1 MRCDEFKDRL
11 DAYIDAELPPQ
22 EMRAV
27 DVHLKTC
34 ELCAAEVR
42 LQDRLKREVRMA
54 GKAYAPSLDF
64 RRRVEAA
71 IAPQKKANRFSLWVP
86 SLAMAA
92 VLLIAALF
100 GWNQFR
106 SRSDAALAELVDM
119 HVATLASASPV
130 DVVSTDRHTVKPWF
144 QGKLPFT
151 FNLPEFKDTGFT
163 LLGGGR
169 SHKLHTATT
178 GGAAAVSSE
187 AAQDIRFHSTRAGF
201 RDYQGG
207 DAERVHG
214 AELEEC
220 GASVLAGDGCESAGC
235 GGAGEVVEGGVVIH
249 GSSAPLRRVGK
260 GMGQS
265 GAPEFQEGSLAP
277 LGM

>member
-1 MRCDEFKDRL
+1 MRCEEYKQGL

-151 FNLPEFKDTGFT
+151 FNLPELKDTGFT
-163 LLGGGR
+163 LAGGR
-169 SHKLHTATT
+169 ISYIQQQP
-178 GGAAAVSSE
+178 
-187 AAQDIRFHSTRAGF
+187 AAQLLFQVRQHKISVFIQQERGSGITREGTQSAFTVRSWKNAGLQYWLVT
-201 RDYQGG
+201 DASPQ
-207 DAERVHG
+207 DAE
-214 AELEEC
+214 ALEKLLKA
-220 GASVLAGDGCESAGC
+220 AS
-235 GGAGEVVEGGVVIH
+235 
-249 GSSAPLRRVGK
+249 
-260 GMGQS
+260 
-265 GAPEFQEGSLAP
+265 
-277 LGM
+277 